1 MLKLFFIVGSKAL
14 FWLTNGG
21 RVLCFLAVMVA
32 ITVSPVQAEKA
43 WYPVEVDVWNP
54 PFNDQRQ
61 REQKLYTP
69 LERAQ
74 KKWRIRVFIPHLK
87 DDYWLGVN
95 YGLIHEA
102 RRLRSVYLYSRPA
115 VTTSL
120 MFNAG
125 RSKTPSLKIRTA

>member
-1 MLKLFFIVGSKAL
+1 MLKLWSIVCSRAL
-14 FWLTNGG
+14 FCLKNGG
-21 RVLCFLAVMVA
+21 RVLCFLAVMVV
-32 ITVSPVQAEKA
+32 IPVSTVQAEKA

-54 PFNDQRQ
+54 PFNEQRQ
-61 REQKLYTP
+61 REQKFYTP

-102 RRLRSVYLYSRPA
+102 RRLEV
-115 VTTSL
+115 SL
-120 MFNAG
+120 SIFEAG
-125 RSKTPSLKIRTA
+125 GYDQLGLSRTAGVAMP